1 VIPIGAFISTDPIP
15 DGPRS
20 PARYWAYDNTDSL
33 YFYHPIYN
41 WNEIK
46 NIGTRLTFDN
56 NDQIRKVP
64 LPVNFGFRFY
74 GQRYDTISVS
84 VDGFIRIGADTTRA
98 YTNSAIPSIDGPA
111 PMIAVNWDDLRE
123 SNTGGSGAVWW
134 YYNSTNNTFIVE
146 WDSVSYYNTSTVRDK
161 FQVILYDSTYSTS
174 TGDNIILVQY
184 MTANLYTSSTI
195 GIEDPT
201 ETIGIQYLFDSS
213 YHPAAAVIQPGRAI
227 KYTTQSPTGIEM
239 SNAQFPISNI
249 QPLIK
254 VHPNPFRGQTIIQL
268 TAPIEIGKSL
278 KIYNSSGRLLKT
290 FSNSNN
296 QSLKTNNYFVWDGK
310 DELGNKVG
318 SGIYFITA
326 ENTSK
331 PQKVVYLH

>member
-1 VIPIGAFISTDPIP
+1 
-15 DGPRS
+15 
-20 PARYWAYDNTDSL
+20 
-33 YFYHPIYN
+33 
-41 WNEIK
+41 
-46 NIGTRLTFDN
+46 
-56 NDQIRKVP
+56 
-64 LPVNFGFRFY
+64 
-74 GQRYDTISVS
+74 
-84 VDGFIRIGADTTRA
+84 
-98 YTNSAIPSIDGPA
+98 
-111 PMIAVNWDDLRE
+111 MIAVNWDDLRE